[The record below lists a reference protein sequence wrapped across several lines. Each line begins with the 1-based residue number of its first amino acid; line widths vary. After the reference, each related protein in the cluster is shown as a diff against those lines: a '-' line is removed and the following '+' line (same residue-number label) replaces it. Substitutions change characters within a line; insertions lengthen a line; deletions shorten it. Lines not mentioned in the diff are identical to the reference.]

1 MMKLLDRILPTV
13 QKPARYVGGEYGQI
27 TKNKDDIKLRVAF
40 CFPDTYEIGMS
51 NIGMRILYGVMN
63 QMDGVWCERV
73 FAPWGDMEEQMRK
86 HQIPLYAL
94 ESHDPVRDFD
104 MIAFTIGYEMSYTN
118 ILNMLD
124 LAGVPLRAAERTG
137 LKNIVFA
144 GGVCVV
150 NPEPLAEFIDFFSV
164 GEGEEITVEI
174 LELYEKAKAEE
185 WEKERFLTEVE
196 KIPGVPG
203 VYSARY
209 GGGHDVSDEDKNAYL
224 LKEMGD
230 TDKRTARYVCAI
242 CCTMP
247 DGHVIECRG
256 ECEGEMLFAPRGNGG
271 FGYDPIFKPEGY
283 DRAMAELTPDEKNAI
298 SHRGKAMREFLK
310 KFEEYL
316 NGNNK

>member
-1 MMKLLDRILPTV
+1 MIRLILASNNAHKIREFRELVEGMDVELLSQR
-13 QKPARYVGGEYGQI
+13 E
-27 TKNKDDIKLRVAF
+27 
-40 CFPDTYEIGMS
+40 
-51 NIGMRILYGVMN
+51 
-63 QMDGVWCERV
+63 
-73 FAPWGDMEEQMRK
+73 
-86 HQIPLYAL
+86 
-94 ESHDPVRDFD
+94 
-104 MIAFTIGYEMSYTN
+104 
-118 ILNMLD
+118 
-124 LAGVPLRAAERTG
+124 AG
-137 LKNIVFA
+137 
-144 GGVCVV
+144 
-150 NPEPLAEFIDFFSV
+150 
-164 GEGEEITVEI
+164 
-174 LELYEKAKAEE
+174 LELDVEETGTTFEANAYIKAKAVTDA
-185 WEKERFLTEVE
+185 LGCAAVSDDSGLEVDCLD
-196 KIPGVPG
+196 GRPG